1 MLKLIH
7 KLSRQYFKERCHTIS
22 DFRLKVL
29 ECIINHLLTYSSDYF
44 ELIDIREDTFLYDIL
59 SINKKIY
66 IGKLYVLYEK
76 SSKMYLYF
84 FCTLT
89 NGIVGSPEFTM
100 SKEYDEN
107 KNLKNQVGIPI
118 MSGKSVALKT
128 ENPDDQVPVYSDEY
142 YGFTLSLK
150 CPVDAFGDFYFLH
163 IDRSFAVF
171 LPHSFETMGKYG
183 NEVSSYFI
191 YDASSP
197 YHTDDSRVVSVHS
210 FKCVYY
216 RLSPMQFGTNA
227 NPEPYHSPKPS
238 YTCLAF
244 VAGDTFD
251 TGISGYYTNDAREY
265 DANIWQDYR
274 KRTEGAYTIVTDDS
288 LSIPTE
294 RAVKYYHKRKDDPSS
309 SPRLYDELDPNE
321 TYISALVSY
330 FDGYT
335 LRREYGTP
343 TAAEI
348 MYRSNGAFSYLD
360 LNTGTNYYSGML
372 STLNSSTI
380 AIPNF
385 VSILR
390 EPAVLGTMSPVQEST
405 FMYLVDMSKIATGEI
420 VRVVDNS
427 GNSIKLMCFPA
438 SMSEIKNP
446 GNKLFGVG
454 IRLKEFNYIE
464 SCFDTDTMELARTD
478 INVPLLTSV
487 NETTGIKAYMGNIVF
502 NDYLLGTILLKSS
515 FRTVDSL
522 RISYTNED
530 GTYIQTVEWDRKDFI
545 DRMESGTEFDLLRD
559 AQDDFWF
566 IDAQKSTNTI
576 LVCARKNC
584 GIVDIECV
592 RRK

>member
-1 MLKLIH
+1 MN
-7 KLSRQYFKERCHTIS
+7 E
-22 DFRLKVL
+22 
-29 ECIINHLLTYSSDYF
+29 
-44 ELIDIREDTFLYDIL
+44 
-59 SINKKIY
+59 
-66 IGKLYVLYEK
+66 
-76 SSKMYLYF
+76 
-84 FCTLT
+84 
-89 NGIVGSPEFTM
+89 
-100 SKEYDEN
+100 
-107 KNLKNQVGIPI
+107 PI
-118 MSGKSVALKT
+118 F
-128 ENPDDQVPVYSDEY
+128 Y
-142 YGFTLSLK
+142 Y
-150 CPVDAFGDFYFLH
+150 Y
-163 IDRSFAVF
+163 
-171 LPHSFETMGKYG
+171 
-183 NEVSSYFI
+183 
-191 YDASSP
+191 
-197 YHTDDSRVVSVHS
+197 
-210 FKCVYY
+210 
-216 RLSPMQFGTNA
+216 
-227 NPEPYHSPKPS
+227 
-238 YTCLAF
+238 
-244 VAGDTFD
+244 
-251 TGISGYYTNDAREY
+251 
-265 DANIWQDYR
+265 
-274 KRTEGAYTIVTDDS
+274 
-288 LSIPTE
+288 
-294 RAVKYYHKRKDDPSS
+294 KRKDDPHGI
-309 SPRLYDELDPNE
+309 PHQYDELDPNE

-335 LRREYGTP
+335 VRREYGTP

-348 MYRSNGAFSYLD
+348 MYRSNEAFAYLD
-360 LNTGTNYYSGML
+360 LNSGTNYYSGML

-454 IRLKEFNYIE
+454 IRLEEFNYIE

-487 NETTGIKAYMGNIVF
+487 NETTGIQAYMGNIVF
-502 NDYLLGTILLKSS
+502 NDYLLGTILLKLS

-545 DRMESGTEFDLLRD
+545 DRMESGTEFNLLRD

-592 RRK
+592 RRN

>member
-7 KLSRQYFKERCHTIS
+7 KLTRQYFKERCSTTHSYCLAIL
-22 DFRLKVL
+22 D
-29 ECIINHLLTYSSDYF
+29 CIINHLLTYSSDYF
-44 ELIDIREDTFLYDIL
+44 ELVDTRDDMFLYPEQFSNNVSQID
-59 SINKKIY
+59 KM
-66 IGKLYVLYEK
+66 YVLRDK
-76 SSKMYLYF
+76 TDGMYLYF
-84 FCTLT
+84 YCLHYWRSFIGFTL
-89 NGIVGSPEFTM
+89 
-100 SKEYDEN
+100 SKKYDN
-107 KNLKNQVGIPI
+107 TKNILRQEGIPLV
-118 MSGKSVALKT
+118 SAKASAL
-128 ENPDDQVPVYSDEY
+128 PVDPEPLVYLGEY
-142 YGFTLSLK
+142 YGFMLALK
-150 CPVDAFGDFYFLH
+150 LPIDVIGDFYF
-163 IDRSFAVF
+163 INSGRSFAIF
-171 LPHSFETMGKYG
+171 LPQSFETMGKYG
-183 NEVSSYFI
+183 NEVAPYFI
-191 YDASSP
+191 YDASSS
-197 YHTDDSRVVSVHS
+197 YHVDDNRIVSIHS
-210 FKCVYY
+210 SKCDYY
-216 RLSPMQFGTNA
+216 RLGTLQKDVIA
-227 NPEPYHSPKPS
+227 DTGPYHSNETN
-238 YTCLAF
+238 YICLAF

-251 TGISGYYTNDAREY
+251 TGMSGYYSNDTRNFNSSAWGR
-265 DANIWQDYR
+265 YR
-274 KRTEGAYTIVTDDS
+274 KHEDYAYVIVTD
-288 LSIPTE
+288 IPLNE
-294 RAVKYYHKRKDDPSS
+294 PKFKYYKRKDDPQGI
-309 SPRLYDELDPNE
+309 PHQYDELDPNE

-335 LRREYGTP
+335 VRREYGTP

-348 MYRSNGAFSYLD
+348 MYRSNGAFAYLD
-360 LNTGTNYYSGML
+360 LNSGTNYYSGML

-438 SMSEIKNP
+438 SMSEIRNP

-454 IRLKEFNYIE
+454 IRLEEFNYIE
-464 SCFDTDTMELARTD
+464 SCFDMDTMELARTD

-487 NETTGIKAYMGNIVF
+487 NETTGIQAYMGNIVF
-502 NDYLLGTILLKSS
+502 NDYLLGTILLKLS

-545 DRMESGTEFDLLRD
+545 DRMESGTEFNLLRD

-592 RRK
+592 RRN